1 PILPILPSQG
11 VKEAIWGKIFR
22 DFLLEHGIN
31 KNDIFVTGSPRH
43 DIFFKKRSNK
53 NNKNTI
59 LIAGNGF
66 FDTNFNGRDTRAYDY
81 LDDCIIKILETL
93 KKIPNRKP
101 LVKLHPGRVY
111 YDIKPLIQKI
121 DPTIPIYQNQNI
133 VDLLES
139 CDVMISLNFST
150 VILDAMILSKPV
162 LLILP
167 EKQGFE
173 EELLVK
179 RGTVLYVKDINKIE
193 SAIHDILF
201 NQKIRERL
209 IQNGKEFVDDYFENQ
224 GNASNSLSKILQ
236 SL

>member
-1 PILPILPSQG
+1 
-11 VKEAIWGKIFR
+11 
-22 DFLLEHGIN
+22 
-31 KNDIFVTGSPRH
+31 
-43 DIFFKKRSNK
+43 
-53 NNKNTI
+53 
-59 LIAGNGF
+59 
-66 FDTNFNGRDTRAYDY
+66 
-81 LDDCIIKILETL
+81 
-93 KKIPNRKP
+93 
-101 LVKLHPGRVY
+101 
-111 YDIKPLIQKI
+111 
-121 DPTIPIYQNQNI
+121 
-133 VDLLES
+133 
-139 CDVMISLNFST
+139 